1 MAVVSAQGTTVPFTP
16 GGKPYPAFGNLVP
29 VLRSFRLTY
38 PHPHDHE
45 MALIQVLVG
54 GNSQDLTPNAALNP
68 ANIPDGRL
76 EVTFQDANPSGEE
89 FGYLVSHSTLRV
101 RGARRFQIRDLG
113 CVNECVRELPSEVFG
128 SGPLQPL
135 SQQPLLA
142 LVGFKLFF
150 TGGRD
155 RELDRIGVWFR
166 DNELHVALRDRSGDE
181 TFGYLVDFVAI
192 PTTGLNVNTDIETDT
207 SNTLQTIPFP
217 TPPRAHSL
225 LTGWMFN
232 FRGRID
238 RRILDLGVVRRK
250 DDFTVMYSDASGGET
265 FDWRVEWAH
274 VAPMVIAPPNF

>member
-16 GGKPYPAFGNLVP
+16 GGEPYPAFGNLVP
-29 VLRSFRLTY
+29 ALRSFRLTY

-45 MALIQVLVG
+45 ITLVQVLVG

-89 FGYLVSHSTLRV
+89 FGYFVSHSTLRAP
-101 RGARRFQIRDLG
+101 GARRFQIRDLG

-128 SGPLQPL
+128 GGPFQPPI
-135 SQQPLLA
+135 SQPLLA

-150 TGGRD
+150 TGARD

-166 DNELHVALRDRSGDE
+166 NNELHVVLRDRSGGE
-181 TFGYLVDFVAI
+181 PFGYLVDFVVI
-192 PTTGLNVNTDIETDT
+192 PTTGLNVETNNESGTADT
-207 SNTLQTIPFP
+207 LGTIPLP

-225 LTGWMFN
+225 LTGWRFN
-232 FRGRID
+232 FRGQKD
-238 RRILDLGVVRRK
+238 RRILDCGVLRENDR
-250 DDFTVMYSDASGGET
+250 FTVFYSDASGGED
-265 FDWRVEWAH
+265 FDWRVDWSH
-274 VAPMVIAPPNF
+274 VSPMVLAPPNL